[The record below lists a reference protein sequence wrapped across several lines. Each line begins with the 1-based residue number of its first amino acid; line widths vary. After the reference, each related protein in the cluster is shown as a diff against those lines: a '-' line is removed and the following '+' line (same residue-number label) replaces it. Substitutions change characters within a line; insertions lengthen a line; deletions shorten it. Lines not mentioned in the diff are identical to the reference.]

1 LSIVPKGGFTL
12 LEVLVAAVLLGVG
25 IAAVLGG
32 YSSIAQDEMRAREKE
47 KMQQL
52 AVDKFNELRAMT
64 SSFTASDNG
73 DFSDRG
79 EPDLEWNLDV
89 EPSGV
94 QNLNAITV
102 MVSRRNASDTSP
114 ESAVTELVFDYT
126 AASAGATQT
135 GGAQ

>member
-1 LSIVPKGGFTL
+1 
-12 LEVLVAAVLLGVG
+12 VLVAAVLLGVG
-25 IAAVLGG
+25 IAAVMGA
-32 YSSIAQDEMRAREKE
+32 YSTISQGEMRAREKE
-47 KMQQL
+47 KMQEL

-64 SSFTASDNG
+64 SSFTASDSG

-79 EPDLEWNLDV
+79 EPDLDWNLDV

-102 MVSRRNASDTSP
+102 TVSRANASDTSP
-114 ESAVTELVFDYT
+114 EAAVTELVFDYAT
-126 AASAGATQT
+126 ASAGAAQT